1 MPNGSLKPE
10 LATSDEKNA
19 AIVSP
24 GVGSHSPSTVSTR
37 GDMVPYSEAK
47 ALSQTL
53 PAIFPSFFSAMERT
67 QDVVMIT
74 SAEGID
80 EPGGPKLVYVNPAFE
95 KLTGYSFEEA
105 VGRSALFLQGPNTDA
120 HARARLRAALE
131 SGQPAREEL
140 INYRK
145 DGSEFWVELSIDPI
159 EDENGVCTHWVSV
172 QRDTTQRNLLRDRL
186 AAQDRD
192 LVEAQRIAE
201 LGTWS
206 WDCQTDT
213 VTWSRQTYKIFDI
226 DPAETAPDYEAVQ
239 ARYSPASRVVH
250 DAAVRRCVKDGTPYE
265 LDLQIVDLDGA
276 TRWILARG
284 EVESY
289 RDGKPSRLRGTVQ
302 DITGRKHLEEEVRQ
316 SRDKLA
322 WVLSTITDGLLMID
336 RDWRYTYVNEQ
347 AGQVLGVNPD
357 NLLGQRVWDI
367 FPAARQTEFWRGY
380 NRAVETGTPVHF
392 EEFYPE
398 PLNLWL
404 ECHCYPSGAGL
415 SVYFRDVSERKKMA
429 EEVRLANERFELA
442 LSGTPIALFHQNL
455 DLRYTWV
462 YNQCFGPVD
471 VVGKNDHDLFPEPG
485 VAEQFIRLKREV
497 IETGRCQRQEVRV
510 PGASGE
516 HFYDLLIE
524 PLRDENG
531 QAAGVRCAAV
541 DISERKKT
549 EAAHEASEELVRL
562 GVRVAA
568 LGLAHIDYDT
578 GMNSL
583 SVEAARMY
591 GIAQEA
597 ISVPRERVHAVFYKE
612 DRPELERLIA
622 NCLDP
627 LGPGWFD
634 MDHRVVW
641 PEGEIHWLRVRKQVY
656 FKGTGTERRPDRA
669 VLAAF
674 DITASK
680 NVEQALLRSEKLA
693 SVGRMAS
700 TIAHEIN
707 NPLEIIGQSLYL
719 ALTEEDI
726 TESVRP
732 HLELSVQELDRVA
745 LITRQTLAFNRES
758 SSPKLTDLAE
768 LARSVVQLFRSR
780 LMVRGIAVEERYRGD
795 TGVMAFAGELRQ
807 IFSNLVSNSMDAIPR
822 RGTLYVRV
830 HRVKDAKSGAGI
842 VRMIVADTGS
852 GIPEKNL
859 NKIFEPFFTTKE
871 IVGTGL
877 GLWVTNQL
885 VDKHKGTLR
894 VRSRV
899 GTGTVFVASF
909 PAGVENASFPAK

>member
-1 MPNGSLKPE
+1 MAIAMRPAEFPAILHKNNGLQLSRPCVKIRLATRATPLQNLLVHGGKAFLSRARLRVTTVMPNGSLKPE

-37 GDMVPYSEAK
+37 GDMVPYCEAK

-80 EPGGPKLVYVNPAFE
+80 EPGGPKLVYVNLAFE

-213 VTWSRQTYKIFDI
+213 VTWSRQIYKIFDI

-367 FPAARQTEFWRGY
+367 FPAAKTDGVLEGVQPRHRDWHARPL
-380 NRAVETGTPVHF
+380 RRVLPGT
-392 EEFYPE
+392 
-398 PLNLWL
+398 
-404 ECHCYPSGAGL
+404 
-415 SVYFRDVSERKKMA
+415 A
-429 EEVRLANERFELA
+429 ESLA
-442 LSGTPIALFHQNL
+442 
-455 DLRYTWV
+455 
-462 YNQCFGPVD
+462 
-471 VVGKNDHDLFPEPG
+471 
-485 VAEQFIRLKREV
+485 
-497 IETGRCQRQEVRV
+497 RV
-510 PGASGE
+510 P
-516 HFYDLLIE
+516 LL
-524 PLRDENG
+524 PLRCG
-531 QAAGVRCAAV
+531 F
-541 DISERKKT
+541 I
-549 EAAHEASEELVRL
+549 
-562 GVRVAA
+562 
-568 LGLAHIDYDT
+568 GL
-578 GMNSL
+578 L
-583 SVEAARMY
+583 S
-591 GIAQEA
+591 
-597 ISVPRERVHAVFYKE
+597 
-612 DRPELERLIA
+612 
-622 NCLDP
+622 
-627 LGPGWFD
+627 
-634 MDHRVVW
+634 
-641 PEGEIHWLRVRKQVY
+641 
-656 FKGTGTERRPDRA
+656 
-669 VLAAF
+669 
-674 DITASK
+674 
-680 NVEQALLRSEKLA
+680 
-693 SVGRMAS
+693 
-700 TIAHEIN
+700 
-707 NPLEIIGQSLYL
+707 
-719 ALTEEDI
+719 
-726 TESVRP
+726 
-732 HLELSVQELDRVA
+732 
-745 LITRQTLAFNRES
+745 
-758 SSPKLTDLAE
+758 
-768 LARSVVQLFRSR
+768 
-780 LMVRGIAVEERYRGD
+780 
-795 TGVMAFAGELRQ
+795 
-807 IFSNLVSNSMDAIPR
+807 
-822 RGTLYVRV
+822 
-830 HRVKDAKSGAGI
+830 
-842 VRMIVADTGS
+842 
-852 GIPEKNL
+852 
-859 NKIFEPFFTTKE
+859 
-871 IVGTGL
+871 
-877 GLWVTNQL
+877 
-885 VDKHKGTLR
+885 
-894 VRSRV
+894 
-899 GTGTVFVASF
+899 
-909 PAGVENASFPAK
+909 